1 LELSSLAARLAI
13 EHGGY
18 GQLGRLRLGG
28 IDHGWPF
35 PNVMGVCELC
45 GKGRTSVFTIFVSGA
60 RVAACAA
67 CSEKR
72 GVSLPSKTTG
82 ASSKAS
88 LGSGSTRKNNKR
100 PKFEVATDFHL
111 RIRKARE
118 AIGISVQ
125 DLGRRLNMRVQD
137 LQRYEGGSVP
147 PDSVAKKLE
156 RELKIE
162 IMVETD
168 ADNVTPVRKGSGRT
182 VTIADMFDEMMRD
195 SSNG

>member
-1 LELSSLAARLAI
+1 M
-13 EHGGY
+13 Y

-28 IDHGWPF
+28 IDDGWPV
-35 PNVMGVCELC
+35 PCTMGVCELC
-45 GKGRTSVFTIFVSGA
+45 GRAKTSVFTIFVSGA
-60 RVAACAA
+60 RVAACAT

-72 GVSLPSKTTG
+72 GVSLPNKTVGMPGKST
-82 ASSKAS
+82 
-88 LGSGSTRKNNKR
+88 LGHRSTRKNDNR
-100 PKFEVATDFHL
+100 PKLEVARDFHL

-118 AIGISVQ
+118 ALGISVQ
-125 DLGRRLNMRVQD
+125 DMGRRLNMRVQD

-147 PDSVAKKLE
+147 PDSVAKRLE

-162 IMVETD
+162 IMVESDTD
-168 ADNVTPVRKGSGRT
+168 NATPVRKGSGRT

>member
-1 LELSSLAARLAI
+1 MDGPFPAPWACANYVGRAGPQCSRYSSQGPRSQLALRAARNEVLACPARQRGRQARPV
-13 EHGGY
+13 HGS
-18 GQLGRLRLGG
+18 
-28 IDHGWPF
+28 F
-35 PNVMGVCELC
+35 
-45 GKGRTSVFTIFVSGA
+45 
-60 RVAACAA
+60 
-67 CSEKR
+67 
-72 GVSLPSKTTG
+72 
-82 ASSKAS
+82 
-88 LGSGSTRKNNKR
+88 STRKNNKR
-100 PKFEVATDFHL
+100 PKFEVASDFHL

-168 ADNVTPVRKGSGRT
+168 TDNATPVRKGSGRT

>member
-1 LELSSLAARLAI
+1 M
-13 EHGGY
+13 Y

-28 IDHGWPF
+28 IDHGWPV
-35 PNVMGVCELC
+35 PCDMGVCELC

-60 RVAACAA
+60 KVAACAA

-82 ASSKAS
+82 APVKSTINHKR
-88 LGSGSTRKNNKR
+88 TRKNDNR
-100 PKFEVATDFHL
+100 PKFEVASDFHL

-118 AIGISVQ
+118 ALGISVQ

-156 RELKIE
+156 RELKID
-162 IMVETD
+162 IMVETNT
-168 ADNVTPVRKGSGRT
+168 DNSTPVRKGSGRT

>member
-1 LELSSLAARLAI
+1 
-13 EHGGY
+13 
-18 GQLGRLRLGG
+18 
-28 IDHGWPF
+28 
-35 PNVMGVCELC
+35 MGVCELC

-60 RVAACAA
+60 KVAACAA

-82 ASSKAS
+82 APVKATINHKR
-88 LGSGSTRKNNKR
+88 TRKNDNR
-100 PKFEVATDFHL
+100 PKFEVASDFHL

-118 AIGISVQ
+118 ALGISVQ

-156 RELKIE
+156 RELKNE
-162 IMVETD
+162 YH
-168 ADNVTPVRKGSGRT
+168 GRDGHRQLPHPSAKEVGERSLSPT
-182 VTIADMFDEMMRD
+182 CSMR
-195 SSNG
+195 